1 MNIKHLMIYLFIFS
15 FLSLTSC
22 IDPYDVNFGQKNNVL
37 VVEGFLT
44 DNYLN
49 PDTIKIQYSVYS
61 EGNVSVST
69 ISSIK
74 ASIWAVNSG
83 KETSL
88 IEQKTGGFL
97 PPTDFRINPSEKYTL
112 RFSLPDG
119 QKFESASEQI
129 YTTPPILKVYDKFN
143 AQSRLSDD
151 GKKYFAGNEVFV
163 DFKDT
168 PNQKNYYLWRYTHYE
183 RIAHCTTCF
192 NAQYDLKTLGCTIKL
207 ATYNRAPYYDYQC
220 SGECYGIFKGKLVN
234 VMSDVVSDGDLVTG
248 RLVAKIPYHYMY
260 GCLVEVQ
267 QMSISPQNYT
277 FQKNLELQLQSTGGL
292 ADTPAA
298 AIVGNINNLTN
309 SASKVVGYFGVVSI
323 QKKRYWV
330 DRKDDTGE
338 YDYILSHPP
347 VEEPAD
353 PRDLTRPPMIKCV
366 NSATRTPVKPIDWQ

>member
-1 MNIKHLMIYLFIFS
+1 MNIKHLRIYFFIFS
-15 FLSLTSC
+15 LLTLASC

-49 PDTIKIQYSVYS
+49 PDTIKIQYSVYN
-61 EGNVSVST
+61 EGNISIKT
-69 ISSIK
+69 ISSVK
-74 ASIWAVNSG
+74 ASIWAVTSG

-97 PPTDFRINPSEKYTL
+97 PPNDFRINPSEKYAL

-119 QKFESASEQI
+119 QKFESSPEQI

-143 AQSRLSDD
+143 AQIRLSDD

-168 PNQKNYYLWRYTHYE
+168 PKQKNYYLWRYTHYE
-183 RIAHCTTCF
+183 RIVHCTTCYSS
-192 NAQYDLKTLGCTIKL
+192 AYDLKTLGCTIKL
-207 ATYNRAPYYDYQC
+207 ATFNRTPYYDYQC
-220 SGECYGIFKGKLVN
+220 AGECYAIIKGKLVN

-260 GCLVEVQ
+260 GCLVEIQ

-277 FQKNLELQLQSTGGL
+277 YYKNLELQLQSTGGL

-309 SASKVVGYFGVVSI
+309 SANKVVGYFGVVSI
-323 QKKRYWV
+323 QKNRYWV
-330 DRKDDTGE
+330 DRKDASGG

-353 PRDLTRPPMIKCV
+353 PRDLTRPPMIKCM
-366 NSATRTPVKPIDWQ
+366 NSATQTPFKPTDWQ

>member
-1 MNIKHLMIYLFIFS
+1 MNIKYLRIYFIIFS
-15 FLSLTSC
+15 FFTLASC
-22 IDPYDVNFGQKNNVL
+22 IDPYDVNFGQKNNIL

-44 DNYLN
+44 DDYLN
-49 PDTIKIQYSVYS
+49 PDTIKIQYSIYTQ
-61 EGNVSVST
+61 GNTSINT
-69 ISSIK
+69 ISSVK

-83 KETSL
+83 KETNL

-97 PPTDFRINPSEKYTL
+97 PPSDFRINPSEKYTL

-119 QKFESASEQI
+119 QKFESSPEQI

-143 AQSRLSDD
+143 PQIRLSDD
-151 GKKYFAGNEVFV
+151 GKKYYAGNDVFL

-183 RIAHCTTCF
+183 KIVHCTTCF
-192 NAQYDLKTLGCTIKL
+192 NSQYDPKTLGCTIKL
-207 ATYNRAPYYDYQC
+207 ASFNRIPYYDYQC
-220 SGECYGIFKGKLVN
+220 AGECYAIIKGKLVN
-234 VMSDVVSDGDLVTG
+234 VMSDVVSNGDLVTG

-260 GCLVEVQ
+260 GCLVEIQ

-277 FQKNLELQLQSTGGL
+277 FYRNLQLQSQSMGGL

-298 AIVGNINNLTN
+298 AIVGNISNLTN

-323 QKKRYWV
+323 QKSRHWV
-330 DRKDDTGE
+330 DRKEATGE

-347 VEEPAD
+347 VEESSD
-353 PRDLTRPPMIKCV
+353 PRDLTRPPMIKCM
-366 NSATRTPVKPIDWQ
+366 NSATQTPFKPIDWQ

>member
-1 MNIKHLMIYLFIFS
+1 MTIKHLRIYFYLFS
-15 FLSLTSC
+15 LLSLTSC

-61 EGNVSVST
+61 EGNVFIST
-69 ISSIK
+69 ISSVK

-97 PPTDFRINPSEKYTL
+97 PPSDFRISPSEKYTL

-119 QKFESASEQI
+119 QKFESSPEQI
-129 YTTPPILKVYDKFN
+129 YTTPPILKAYDKFN
-143 AQSRLSDD
+143 PKSRLSDD
-151 GKKYFAGNEVFV
+151 GKKYYAGNEVFV

-168 PNQKNYYLWRYTHYE
+168 PNQKNCYFWRYTHYE
-183 RIAHCTTCF
+183 RIAHCTTCY
-192 NAQYDLKTLGCTIKL
+192 NSQYDLKTLGCTIKL
-207 ATYNRAPYYDYQC
+207 ASFNRTPYYDYQC
-220 SGECYGIFKGKLVN
+220 AGECFAIFKGKLVN
-234 VMSDVVSDGDLVTG
+234 VMSDMASDGDLVSG
-248 RLVAKIPYHYMY
+248 RLVAKIPYHNTY
-260 GCLVEVQ
+260 GCLVEIQ
-267 QMSISPQNYT
+267 QMSISPQSYT
-277 FQKNLELQLQSTGGL
+277 YYKNLESQLQSTGGL

-309 SASKVVGYFGVVSI
+309 SANKVVGYFGVVAV
-323 QKKRYWV
+323 QKNLFWI
-330 DRKDDTGE
+330 DRKNGTAE
-338 YDYILSHPP
+338 FDYILNHPP

-366 NSATRTPVKPIDWQ
+366 NSATRTPFKPAGWQ